1 VARAE
6 GDTSN
11 EGGPKGPCRTN
22 YEGQAGRE
30 AQRQEASTDRSG
42 VGLAH
47 SIQPQGENPEAG
59 EGANRA
65 TQSAQATSTARKAER
80 NWQTFLR
87 ATAEKARTST
97 AGDALSERL
106 TGLFDVCESELI

>member
-30 AQRQEASTDRSG
+30 AQRQEAPTDRSG

-47 SIQPQGENPEAG
+47 SIQPQGKTPKLEKGPTEQRSPHRQPVPQERRKEAG
-59 EGANRA
+59 KPSCGP
-65 TQSAQATSTARKAER
+65 
-80 NWQTFLR
+80 
-87 ATAEKARTST
+87 
-97 AGDALSERL
+97 
-106 TGLFDVCESELI
+106 